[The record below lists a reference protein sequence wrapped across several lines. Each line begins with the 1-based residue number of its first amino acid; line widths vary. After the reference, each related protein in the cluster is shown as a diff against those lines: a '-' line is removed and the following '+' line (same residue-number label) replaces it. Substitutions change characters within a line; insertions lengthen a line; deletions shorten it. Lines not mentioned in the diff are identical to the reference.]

1 MKGKGAMSEVFR
13 NNIYLEPAQEVPV
26 VCETDVIVV
35 GGGPGGIGAA
45 VSAARNG
52 AKTVLVE
59 RCGYLG
65 GMGTGGLVTMLPHM
79 SGGSNQLMPGGLMN
93 DVIKRLDEAGACHHP
108 PMEIIG
114 SNKKEDVEYWRKEG
128 MWFVSDEGRV
138 RMTIFHDAN
147 MLKCIYNDIVVD
159 VGVKLYLHAWS
170 TKAIVENN
178 HVVGVVFES
187 KSGRAC
193 IRGKV
198 IIDATGDAD
207 LLPSAGIESTK
218 KMDFHLRM
226 RNMAQSFHI
235 GNIDVDKLEKWEK
248 EHPNSIDKISRQAFE
263 ADCFVAPS
271 TGLVNRARSG
281 SIWVNNFIPGMNRP
295 LVDSSNVEDLTS
307 ISIYAYKKME
317 RTLKFYREHM
327 PGFEN
332 AKIIY
337 CAPMLGIRG
346 GRRLVGE
353 YTLVEKDMAEGKD
366 FHDTII
372 AVPHLEH
379 DVSEQFPLRCVPY
392 RCLVPKKVD
401 GLLVAGRSFSSQ
413 DRVNE
418 MVNLMPHC
426 MGMGQAAGTAAA
438 MAVKENKEVRAIDTN
453 ALRVSLREQGIYLPL
468 HEDEKSGKI
477 SPEKKEKEEKLK

>member
-1 MKGKGAMSEVFR
+1 MSEVFK
-13 NNIYLEPAQEVPV
+13 NNSYMEPAQEVPV
-26 VCETDVIVV
+26 ACEADVVVV

-45 VSAARNG
+45 ISAARCG
-52 AKTVLVE
+52 AKTVLIE

-65 GMGTGGLVTMLPHM
+65 GMGTGGLVTMFPHM
-79 SGGSNQLMPGGLMN
+79 TGGTNELMPGGLMA
-93 DVIKRLDEAGACHHP
+93 DIIKRLDEAGACYHP
-108 PMEIIG
+108 PMEVLG
-114 SNKKEDVEYWRKEG
+114 SNKKEDVDHWRKEG

-138 RMTIFHDAN
+138 RLTMYHDAN
-147 MLKCIYNDIVVD
+147 MLKCIYNDMVVD
-159 VGVKLYLHAWS
+159 AGVKLYLHAWG

-187 KSGRAC
+187 KSGRMC

-207 LLPSAGIESTK
+207 LLPSAGIENTK
-218 KMDFHLRM
+218 KMDFHLRI

-235 GNIDVDKLEKWEK
+235 GNVDAVKLEKWVNENPGGL
-248 EHPNSIDKISRQAFE
+248 EKISRLAFE

-271 TGLVNRARSG
+271 TGLVSRAKSG

-295 LVDSSNVEDLTS
+295 MVDSSNVEDLTS
-307 ISIYAYKKME
+307 VSIYAYKKME
-317 RTLKFYREHM
+317 RTIKFYRSNL

-332 AKIIY
+332 AKILHS
-337 CAPMLGIRG
+337 APMLGIRG

-353 YTLVEKDMAEGKD
+353 YTLVEKDMTEGKD

-379 DVSEQFPLRCVPY
+379 DVSEQFPLRCIPY
-392 RCLVPKKVD
+392 RCIVPKTVD
-401 GLLVAGRSFSSQ
+401 GLLVAGRSYSSQ

-426 MGMGQAAGTAAA
+426 LGIGQAAGTAAA

-453 ALRVSLREQGIYLPL
+453 ALRTSLREQGIYLPL
-468 HEDEKSGKI
+468 HEDEKDSKNKI
-477 SPEKKEKEEKLK
+477 DKSAEKPQTKPVS

>member
-1 MKGKGAMSEVFR
+1 MKEVFK
-13 NNIYLEPAQEVPV
+13 NNVYMEPAQEVPV
-26 VCETDVIVV
+26 ACTADVIVV

-45 VSAARNG
+45 VSAARCG
-52 AKTVLVE
+52 AKTVLIE

-65 GMGTGGLVTMLPHM
+65 GMGTGGLVTMFPHM
-79 SGGSNQLMPGGLMN
+79 TGGTDVLMPGGIME
-93 DVIKRLDEAGACHHP
+93 DVIRRLDEAGACWHP
-108 PMEIIG
+108 PLDILG
-114 SNKKEDVEYWRKEG
+114 SDRPEDVEHWRKEG

-138 RMTIFHDAN
+138 RLTMYHDVN
-147 MLKCIYNDIVVD
+147 MLKCIYNDIVTD
-159 VGVKLYLHAWS
+159 AGVRLYLHAWG
-170 TKAIVENN
+170 TKAIVENGR
-178 HVVGVVFES
+178 VAGVVFES
-187 KSGRAC
+187 KSGRMCA
-193 IRGKV
+193 RGRMV
-198 IIDATGDAD
+198 VDATGDAD

-218 KMDFHLRM
+218 KMDFHLRI

-235 GNIDVDKLEKWEK
+235 GNVDADRLEKWES
-248 EHPNSIDKISRQAFE
+248 ENPGAIDEASRRAFE
-263 ADCFVAPS
+263 EDCFVAPS
-271 TGLVNRARSG
+271 TGLISRARSG

-307 ISIYAYKKME
+307 VSVYAYKKME
-317 RTLKFYREHM
+317 RTLLFYRRNV

-337 CAPMLGIRG
+337 CAPVLGIRG

-353 YTLVEKDMAEGKD
+353 YTLVEKDMAEGRD

-392 RCLVPKKVD
+392 RCIVPKKVD

-418 MVNLMPHC
+418 MINLMPHC
-426 MGMGQAAGTAAA
+426 MGIGQAAGTAAA
-438 MAVKENKEVRAIDTN
+438 MAVRQGIEARAVDTN
-453 ALRVSLREQGIYLPL
+453 ALRASLREQGIYLPL
-468 HEDEKSGKI
+468 HEDEK
-477 SPEKKEKEEKLK
+477 E